1 MFNAGRLSLARARR
15 GLTAKA
21 LAEKAGVGVDT
32 ITRLEKGRNTPETDT
47 VEKLANAL
55 GYPASFFAGDDVEGV
70 DIEAVSF
77 RSFSKMT
84 ARERDAAIAAGSLGL
99 LLNEW
104 VEARFGLPDPDL
116 LDLSHESDPEVAA
129 VHLRQYWGLGQQPI
143 GNLLAL
149 FETKGIRLFSLSENT
164 ASVNAFSFWRGGK
177 PFVFLNNFK
186 SAESS
191 RFDAAHEL
199 GHLIM
204 HKHGDPKGGR
214 SLEREANHFAS
225 AFLMPSDDVLARVPR
240 FVSTEVVI
248 RSKVRYRVS
257 AIGLAYRLHQLKR
270 LSDWQYKSICIE
282 LSRRGYR
289 SGEPNGIERETSV
302 VWRKL
307 LTLLWQEKVTR
318 EDIAKE
324 LGIPRDELEG
334 LIWSL
339 TASSETALP
348 IAAGLLRI
356 VD

>member
-32 ITRLEKGRNTPETDT
+32 ITRLEKGRNTPEADT
-47 VEKLANAL
+47 VERLAKAL
-55 GYPASFFAGDDVEGV
+55 GYPASFFGGDDVEGV

-104 VEARFGLPDPDL
+104 VEARFELPDPDL

-129 VHLRQYWGLGQQPI
+129 AHLRQYWGLGQQPI

-199 GHLIM
+199 GHLVM
-204 HKHGDPKGGR
+204 HKHGDPKGDR

-240 FVSTEVVI
+240 FLSTDVVLK
-248 RSKVRYRVS
+248 SKVRYRVS
-257 AIGLAYRLHQLKR
+257 AMGLAYRLHQLNR
-270 LSDWQYKSICIE
+270 LSDWQYKSICID

-289 SGEPNGIERETSV
+289 SGEPDGIERETSV

-324 LGIPRDELEG
+324 LGIPIDELEG

-339 TASSETALP
+339 TASLERTVPVPGNA
-348 IAAGLLRI
+348 LRI
-356 VD
+356 V